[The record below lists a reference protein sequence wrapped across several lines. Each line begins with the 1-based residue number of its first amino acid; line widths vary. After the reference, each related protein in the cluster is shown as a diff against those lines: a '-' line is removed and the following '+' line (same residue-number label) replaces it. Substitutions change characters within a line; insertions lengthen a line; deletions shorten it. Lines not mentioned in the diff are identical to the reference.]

1 MLKKLISTT
10 FVILFTI
17 TFIFSQKVY
26 NWKTAASGGYTYK
39 YVTNDPMKARFY
51 TLKNGLTVILSENH
65 TEPRVQAL
73 IPTRAGSNT
82 DPKTNT
88 GLAHYLEHM
97 LFKGTDKIGTQNWAM
112 EKPLLAKIDAL
123 YEKYNKTT
131 DTTARKAIY
140 KEIDKAS
147 NDASKY
153 SIANEYDKIM
163 ASMGGQGSNAFTSY
177 EETVYTEEFPSNAI
191 DKFLTVQAERFRKP
205 ILRIFHTE
213 LEAVYEE
220 KNRGL
225 DNDGRKVQ
233 ETKNSALFPTHNYG
247 QQTTIGTIEHLKNPS
262 LVEIQKYFDKYYIPN
277 NMAVILAGDFNSD
290 DVIKKIESSMGKLK
304 AKPVQLYNPA
314 PETPLKGE
322 IKKEVF
328 GPTPE
333 NITIAWRWPGAMKTN
348 ERVIGT
354 IVDEMMS
361 NAKAGLID
369 LNLTKAQKVLRASS
383 NPEWNKDY
391 SVWQMTGTPKT
402 GQSLDEVKDLLMGEL
417 TKLKKGEFDE
427 SIIKAIAANYK
438 LNGIGQLESNQGR
451 AYGLLSDFIFTK
463 GNNWDKTSSLVENLK
478 FVTKQ
483 QVMDFANKYCG
494 DGYVVVYKRKGE
506 DKNIAKVEKP
516 TITPI
521 ETNRDKESDY
531 LKQINAI
538 PMATIKPVW
547 LDFKKDLQKSKIA
560 NTELLSVK
568 NIENDLFR
576 MAYRFDMGSWNSKIL
591 PFALQYLNFLGT
603 EKMSSEEISTEFYK
617 LASNFNTGYT
627 DHHITLSVS
636 GLDENFDKT
645 ITLFED
651 LLTNCKPDN
660 EALERLKGNLIK
672 QRNDSKLNK
681 GAILS
686 GLSLYAQ
693 FGAKNPRTSLNLTN
707 DELNALK
714 AEDLVAFIHNLFK
727 YKHIVT
733 YYGPKSVESL
743 VAELPKA
750 HKFQPNFLPDLPQIA
765 NFTKITPEKTQV
777 LFAEYDMVQAEL
789 NWVRPTV
796 QFDASLTPVIDL
808 YNNYFGSGM
817 SSIVFQTIRESKALA
832 YSTYAFYSTPNLA
845 TEKYNMFGYVGTQAD
860 KLPDAVVAM
869 NELFNVFPAEE
880 KNLAITKDNMKKS
893 YQTERIT
900 KDGIIYTYLANKE
913 RGIDYDERQKTF
925 DVLDKLT
932 LNDLKQ
938 FQDQNI
944 ANKPVTYCLVA
955 SEKKVNL
962 ESLKKYGEVKKL
974 TLEEIFGY

>member
-1 MLKKLISTT
+1 MFKKALSTT
-10 FVILFTI
+10 MAMLFATTI
-17 TFIFSQKVY
+17 IFSQKVY
-26 NWKTAASGGYTYK
+26 NWKTATSGGYTYK

-65 TEPRVQAL
+65 TEPRIQAL

-97 LFKGTDKIGTQNWAM
+97 LFKGTDKIGTQDYAK
-112 EKPLLAKIDAL
+112 EKPVLDKIDAL

-131 DTTARKAIY
+131 DTVARKAIY
-140 KEIDKAS
+140 KEIDQAS
-147 NDASKY
+147 NDASKF

-163 ASMGGQGSNAFTSY
+163 ASMGGNGTNAFTSY
-177 EETVYTEEFPSNAI
+177 EETVYTEDIPSNAI
-191 DKFLTVQAERFRKP
+191 DKFLKLQAERFRMP
-205 ILRIFHTE
+205 VLRIFHTE

-220 KNRGL
+220 KNRSL
-225 DNDGRKVQ
+225 DNDGWKVQ
-233 ETKNSALFPTHNYG
+233 ETKNAALFPTHNYG

-262 LVEIQKYFDKYYIPN
+262 LVEIRNYFNKYYVPN

-290 DVIKKIESSMGKLK
+290 DVIKKIDLSMGKLK

-314 PETPLKGE
+314 PEAPLKGE

-333 NITIAWRWPGAMKTN
+333 NITIAWRWPGALKTN

-383 NPEWNKDY
+383 SPEWIKDY

-451 AYGLLSDFIFTK
+451 AYGLLNDFIFTK
-463 GNNWDKTSSLVENLK
+463 GNNWDKTSALVDNLK

-538 PMATIKPVW
+538 PMAEIKPVW
-547 LDFKKDLQKSKIA
+547 LDFNKDLQKSKIA

-568 NIENDLFR
+568 NTENDLFR

-591 PFALQYLNFLGT
+591 PVALQYLNFLGT
-603 EKMSSEEISTEFYK
+603 DKKNAEQISTEFYK
-617 LASNFNTGYT
+617 LASSFNTGFT
-627 DHHITLSVS
+627 DHHISLGIS

-645 ITLFED
+645 IALFED
-651 LLTNCKPDN
+651 LLTNCKPDA
-660 EALERLKGNLIK
+660 EALERLKTNLIK
-672 QRNDSKLNK
+672 QRNDAKLNK

-693 FGAKNPRTSLNLTN
+693 YGAKNPRTGLNLTN
-707 DELNALK
+707 EELNALK
-714 AEDLVAFIHNLFK
+714 AEDLVAFIHDLLN

-733 YYGPKSVESL
+733 YYGPKSAENL
-743 VAELPKA
+743 VVELPKA
-750 HKFQPNFLPDLPQIA
+750 HKFATNYKADFPQIA

-796 QFDASLTPVIDL
+796 QFNPSLTPVIDL
-808 YNNYFGSGM
+808 YNNYFGGGM
-817 SSIVFQTIRESKALA
+817 ASIVFQTIRESKALA
-832 YSTYAFYSTPNLA
+832 YSTYAYYQTPNLA
-845 TEKYNMFGYVGTQAD
+845 TEKYNLVGYVGTQAD

-925 DVLDKLT
+925 EVLDKLT
-932 LNDLKQ
+932 LDDLKK
-938 FQDQNI
+938 FQGQNI

-955 SEKKVNL
+955 AEKKVDL

>member
-1 MLKKLISTT
+1 MLKRLFSTT
-10 FVILFTI
+10 MAMLFATTI
-17 TFIFSQKVY
+17 IFSQKVY
-26 NWKTAASGGYTYK
+26 NWKTATSGGYTYK

-65 TEPRVQAL
+65 TEPRIQAL

-82 DPKTNT
+82 DPKNNT

-97 LFKGTDKIGTQNWAM
+97 LFKGTDKIGTQDFAK
-112 EKPLLAKIDAL
+112 EKPLLDKIDAL

-131 DTTARKAIY
+131 DTVARKAIY
-140 KEIDKAS
+140 KEIDQAS

-163 ASMGGQGSNAFTSY
+163 ASMGGNGTNAFTSY
-177 EETVYTEEFPSNAI
+177 EETVYTEDIPSNAI
-191 DKFLTVQAERFRKP
+191 DKFFTLQAERFRKP
-205 ILRIFHTE
+205 VLRIFHTE

-220 KNRGL
+220 KNRSL
-225 DNDGRKVQ
+225 DNDGWKVQ
-233 ETKNSALFPTHNYG
+233 ETKNAALFPTHNYG
-247 QQTTIGTIEHLKNPS
+247 QQTTIGVIEHLKNPS
-262 LVEIQKYFDKYYIPN
+262 LVEIRNYFNKYYVPN

-290 DVIKKIESSMGKLK
+290 DVIKKIDLSMGKLK

-314 PETPLKGE
+314 PEAPLKGE

-333 NITIAWRWPGAMKTN
+333 NITIAWRWPGALKTN

-383 NPEWNKDY
+383 SPEWIKDY

-402 GQSLDEVKDLLMGEL
+402 GQTLDEVKDLLMGEL

-451 AYGLLSDFIFTK
+451 AYGLLNDFIFTK
-463 GNNWDKTSSLVENLK
+463 GNNWDKTSALVDNLK

-521 ETNRDKESDY
+521 ETNRDKESAY

-538 PMATIKPVW
+538 PMAEIKPVW
-547 LDFKKDLQKSKIA
+547 LDFNKDLQKSKIA

-568 NIENDLFR
+568 NTENDLFR

-591 PFALQYLNFLGT
+591 PIALQYLNFLGT
-603 EKMSSEEISTEFYK
+603 DKKNAEQISTEFYK
-617 LASNFNTGYT
+617 LASSFNTGFT
-627 DHHITLSVS
+627 DHHISLGIS

-645 ITLFED
+645 IALFED

-660 EALERLKGNLIK
+660 EALERLKTNLIK
-672 QRNDSKLNK
+672 QRNDAKLNK

-686 GLSLYAQ
+686 GLSLFAQ
-693 FGAKNPRTSLNLTN
+693 YGSKNPRTSLNLTN
-707 DELNALK
+707 EELNALK
-714 AEDLVAFIHNLFK
+714 AEDLVAFIHDLPN

-733 YYGPKSVESL
+733 YYGPKSVENL
-743 VAELPKA
+743 VSELPKA
-750 HKFQPNFLPDLPQIA
+750 HRFAANYKADLPQIA
-765 NFTKITPEKTQV
+765 NFDKITPEKTQV

-789 NWVRPTV
+789 NWVRSTEKFNP
-796 QFDASLTPVIDL
+796 SLTPVIDL
-808 YNNYFGSGM
+808 YNNYFGAGM
-817 SSIVFQTIRESKALA
+817 ASIVFQTIRESKALA
-832 YSTYAFYSTPNLA
+832 YSTYAYYQTPNLA
-845 TEKYNMFGYVGTQAD
+845 TEKYNMVGYVGTQAD
-860 KLPDAVVAM
+860 KLPEAVVAM

-900 KDGIIYTYLANKE
+900 KDGIIYTYLTNKE

-925 DVLDKLT
+925 EVLDKLT
-932 LNDLKQ
+932 LDDLKK

-955 SEKKVNL
+955 AEKKVDL